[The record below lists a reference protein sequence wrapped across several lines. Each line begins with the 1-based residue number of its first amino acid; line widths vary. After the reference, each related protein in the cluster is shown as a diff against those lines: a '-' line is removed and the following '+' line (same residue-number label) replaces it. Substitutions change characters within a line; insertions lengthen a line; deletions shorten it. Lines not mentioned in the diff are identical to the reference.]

1 MIGPWARWE
10 RHAARRRARERRA
23 PGQHVPTD
31 TYACR
36 ECAHDWPCA
45 PARLALLIGFDGNRV
60 GLMMYLAAHLARALE
75 ALPDR
80 HPALVVGQIIY
91 WVPRRH

>member
-1 MIGPWARWE
+1 MVGPWVRWE
-10 RHAARRRARERRA
+10 RHIARRRARERQA
-23 PGQHVPTD
+23 AGQHVPTK

-36 ECAHDWPCA
+36 ECEHDWPCP
-45 PARLALLIGFDGNRV
+45 PARLSLLIGFDGDRV

-80 HPALVVGQIIY
+80 HPALIVGQILY
-91 WVPRRH
+91 WVPRRR